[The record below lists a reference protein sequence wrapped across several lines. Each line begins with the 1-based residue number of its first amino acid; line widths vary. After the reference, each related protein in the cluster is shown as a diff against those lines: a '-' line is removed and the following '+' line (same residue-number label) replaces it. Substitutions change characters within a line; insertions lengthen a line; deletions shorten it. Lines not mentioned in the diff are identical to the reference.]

1 MRRTV
6 VNPVSDEAKNND
18 YVAAKT
24 ADDLENVR
32 FSRSCP
38 RESNSFTT
46 PLTSDHAG
54 LVSE

>member
-6 VNPVSDEAKNND
+6 VNPASDEAKNND
-18 YVAAKT
+18 YVAAKPP
-24 ADDLENVR
+24 DNLENVR
-32 FSRSCP
+32 FNRSHSR
-38 RESNSFTT
+38 EGNSFTT

>member
-6 VNPVSDEAKNND
+6 VNPASDEAKNND
-18 YVAAKT
+18 YVAAKPPIIWRMSGST
-24 ADDLENVR
+24 VPT
-32 FSRSCP
+32 P
-38 RESNSFTT
+38 REGNSFTT